1 MGVAAMTA
9 IGFLSLVIAVAAI
22 NFGKPSTAMH
32 AIITLSLVA
41 SMVFLVGGIFRWLWA
56 VMP

>member
-1 MGVAAMTA
+1 MTA